1 MMSLPVVTLR
11 AGHVQ
16 PVWAGHP
23 WIYRQAIASLTGAPA
38 IGDEVEVRDARGN
51 RLGRG
56 FYSPDSAIPVKLATR
71 DPDQALD
78 QAWFERRIARA
89 VARRR
94 AHHLPAEDTTA
105 FRLVNSEGDGIPGLT
120 VDCYGD
126 IALVQLTTAGVER
139 RADLVAGALRSAA
152 GTTTVVALPVGG
164 PTRAERL
171 ASELRV
177 LCGTAPEVLVARERG
192 FDWHIPFGT
201 GQKTGFFADQR
212 PNRARVEDLA
222 AGRRVLDLCCYAGGF
237 ALAAARG
244 GASRVLAV
252 DSSEP
257 ALELGREAAQRAQLE
272 LIEWSRGDVREVL
285 HSLAARG
292 ESFDL
297 VILDPPKLA
306 RGARDLQG
314 ALGRYAELNR
324 LALGVLAEDG
334 LLVSCSCSG
343 AVTLDLFLRT
353 LARAGAEVGIGTTV
367 VDISSAGPDHPAP
380 PAFAEGRYLKVVSL
394 ERL

>member
-23 WIYRQAIASLTGAPA
+23 WIYRQAIATISGSPA
-38 IGDEVEVRDARGN
+38 IGDEVEVHDARGN

-78 QAWFERRIARA
+78 QAWFEQRITRA

-94 AHHLPAEDTTA
+94 AHQLPDQDTTA
-105 FRLVNSEGDGIPGLT
+105 LRLVNAEGDGIPGLT

-126 IALVQLTTAGVER
+126 VALVQMTTAGIER
-139 RADLVAGALRSAA
+139 RADLIAGALRAAA
-152 GTTTVVALPVGG
+152 GISAVVALPVGG
-164 PTRAERL
+164 PTRSERL
-171 ASELRV
+171 ATDLQV
-177 LCGTAPEVLVARERG
+177 LYGTAPEVLTVRERG
-192 FDWHIPFGT
+192 FEWRIPFGT

-212 PNRARVEDLA
+212 PNRARVESLA
-222 AGRRVLDLCCYAGGF
+222 RGRRVLDLCCYSGGF
-237 ALAAARG
+237 ALAAGRG

-257 ALELGREAAQRAQLE
+257 ALELGRDAAQRAGLDT
-272 LIEWSRGDVREVL
+272 IEWLRSDVREVL
-285 HSLAARG
+285 HALGERG
-292 ESFDL
+292 ESFEL

-334 LLVSCSCSG
+334 MLVSCSCSG
-343 AVTLDLFLRT
+343 AVTLDLFLRA

-367 VDISSAGPDHPAP
+367 VDISGAGPDHPAP
-380 PAFAEGRYLKVVSL
+380 PAFGEGRYLKVVSL

>member
-1 MMSLPVVTLR
+1 MSLPVVTLR

-23 WIYRQAIASLTGAPA
+23 WIYRQAIASMTGAPT

-56 FYSPDSAIPVKLATR
+56 FYSPDSAIPIKLATR

-78 QAWFERRIARA
+78 HAWFEQRIARA
-89 VARRR
+89 VMRRR
-94 AHHLPAEDTTA
+94 AHHLPDESTTA
-105 FRLVNSEGDGIPGLT
+105 FRLINSEGDGIPGLT

-126 IALVQLTTAGVER
+126 IALAQLATAGIER
-139 RADLVAGALRSAA
+139 RADLVVNALRSAA
-152 GTTTVVALPVGG
+152 GVGTVVALPVGG
-164 PTRAERL
+164 PTRAEHL
-171 ASELRV
+171 ATDLRV
-177 LCGTAPEVLVARERG
+177 LCGTAPDVLVARERG
-192 FDWHIPFGT
+192 FEWHIPFGT

-212 PNRARVEDLA
+212 PNRARVEYLA
-222 AGRRVLDLCCYAGGF
+222 RGRRVLDLCCYAGGF

-257 ALELGREAAQRAQLE
+257 ALELGRDAAQRAGLDAV
-272 LIEWSRGDVREVL
+272 EWLRSDVREVL
-285 HSLAARG
+285 HALGERG

-324 LALGVLAEDG
+324 LALGVLADAG
-334 LLVSCSCSG
+334 MLVSCSCSG

-367 VDISSAGPDHPAP
+367 VDIAGAGPDHPSP